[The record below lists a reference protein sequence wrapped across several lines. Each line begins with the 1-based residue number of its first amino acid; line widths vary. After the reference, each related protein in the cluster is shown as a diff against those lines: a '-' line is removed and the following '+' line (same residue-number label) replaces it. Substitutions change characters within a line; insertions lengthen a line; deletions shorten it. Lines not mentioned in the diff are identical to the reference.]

1 MYGRCIDHM
10 RQKSACKTRGHET
23 PWTHIGSADV
33 RIQFGRNGRRRDY
46 YRRNRRELTSIIRSE
61 RCRMKGRT

>member
-10 RQKSACKTRGHET
+10 GRKSACKTRGHET

-33 RIQFGRNGRRRDY
+33 RIQFGRNGQGA
-46 YRRNRRELTSIIRSE
+46 IITDVTDES
-61 RCRMKGRT
+61 